1 MDQVGNAV
9 DDNTGLAASCPGK
22 DEDRAVCRRHGFA
35 LPEVEAVKQGRQ
47 RCQWGGV
54 SNRKTILSCSAQDGK
69 GVLCDRSFMKSD
81 RRSGS
86 VESHGPGVQASEFL
100 SQLPQAEDGDIL

>member
-1 MDQVGNAV
+1 
-9 DDNTGLAASCPGK
+9 
-22 DEDRAVCRRHGFA
+22 
-35 LPEVEAVKQGRQ
+35 
-47 RCQWGGV
+47 
-54 SNRKTILSCSAQDGK
+54 
-69 GVLCDRSFMKSD
+69 MKSD